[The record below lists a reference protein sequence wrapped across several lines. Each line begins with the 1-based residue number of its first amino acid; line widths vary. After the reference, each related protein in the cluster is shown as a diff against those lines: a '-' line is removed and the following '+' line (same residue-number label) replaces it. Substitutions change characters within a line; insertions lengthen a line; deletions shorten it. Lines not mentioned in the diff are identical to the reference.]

1 MDPDLP
7 DMLNFAKMYNPG
19 YPVGNV
25 RHEAA
30 AAYMHIDPNVRTYV
44 PFLLFIDRKGIIQS
58 SYTGGDEFLK
68 DEAKMDEHI
77 RTELVKRM
85 GLTAVAPRPAAV
97 APLGSVVK
105 TAPALKK

>member
-7 DMLNFAKMYNPG
+7 DLLPFIKQFNPG

-25 RHEAA
+25 RHETA

-44 PFLLFIDRKGIIQS
+44 PFMLFIDRKGMIQS

-68 DEAKMDEHI
+68 DEAKMDQNI
-77 RTELVKRM
+77 RAELVKRM
-85 GLTAVAPRPAAV
+85 GLTAVAPRPAPV
-97 APLGSVVK
+97 APIMKMVP
-105 TAPALKK
+105 PAKK